1 MILFLCLLLNHVME
15 GQACALMPS
24 HHLAIMVK
32 HIRVSQ
38 SLSPLTICHPWMCKK
53 RRFMFIALPIP
64 GPKNPKDNQ
73 DIYIQ
78 PLIEEL
84 IQLWN
89 KRIMTYD
96 VSLREN
102 FLMNVA
108 IFGL

>member
-1 MILFLCLLLNHVME
+1 
-15 GQACALMPS
+15 
-24 HHLAIMVK
+24 
-32 HIRVSQ
+32 
-38 SLSPLTICHPWMCKK
+38 
-53 RRFMFIALPIP
+53 MFIALPIP